1 MLVFLQGEF
10 LDKQCLDRGIFLYLM
25 GFGAGTLT
33 PGVLHNEHKGI
44 PRRIKSRHIQASN
57 SGIKCGDKTA
67 KASPDQLLL
76 S

>member
-1 MLVFLQGEF
+1 
-10 LDKQCLDRGIFLYLM
+10 M